1 MKQYFVFIIIFIS
14 NELLFSHCQ
23 VPCGIYNDALRIVLI
38 KEDFNTINKA
48 MTEII
53 QLSKKQ
59 DSLSNN
65 QIHRWIDTKDEHASN
80 IQSVISD
87 YFLTQRIKESNK
99 HYVDQ
104 IKNLHQILIIAM
116 KCKQSTNLDNVRTGL
131 DFIDDFSNIYFDEH
145 GLNHLKNMMIK

>member
-1 MKQYFVFIIIFIS
+1 MRPYFVFIIIFIS
-14 NELLFSHCQ
+14 NKLLFSHCQ
-23 VPCGIYNDALRIVLI
+23 VPCGIYNDALRIVII

-59 DSLSNN
+59 DSFSNN

-80 IQSVISD
+80 IQSVISN

-116 KCKQSTNLDNVRTGL
+116 KCKQSTHLDNVRTGL
-131 DFIDDFSNIYFDEH
+131 DFVDDFSNIYFDEH
-145 GLNHLKNMMIK
+145 GLNHLKKMIK

>member
-1 MKQYFVFIIIFIS
+1 MKQYFVFIIILIS

-23 VPCGIYNDALRIVLI
+23 VPCGIYNDALRIVMI

-59 DSLSNN
+59 DSLAYN
-65 QIHRWIDTKDEHASN
+65 QINRWIDTKDEHASN

-131 DFIDDFSNIYFDEH
+131 DFVDDFSNIYFDDH
-145 GLNHLKNMMIK
+145 GFNHLKKMIK

>member
-1 MKQYFVFIIIFIS
+1 MKQYFVFIIILIS

-23 VPCGIYNDALRIVLI
+23 VPCGIYNDALRIVMI
-38 KEDFNTINKA
+38 KEDFNTINIA

-59 DSLSNN
+59 DSLAYN
-65 QIHRWIDTKDEHASN
+65 QINRWIDTKDEHASN

-131 DFIDDFSNIYFDEH
+131 DFVDNFSNIYFDEH
-145 GLNHLKNMMIK
+145 GLNHLKIMIK